1 MLAIDTLKLAEELKK
16 GGFNEE
22 QTATLV
28 DLGRDLSNQA
38 LEKVATREDL
48 GDLEERIGS
57 RLEAMEERMD
67 LKFDGLRK
75 DVMAEMKLLEQ
86 RMIIK
91 LGAMIAVA
99 VGLMVMFE
107 RLFPPTLVIPATG

>member
-1 MLAIDTLKLAEELKK
+1 MLAIDTLKLAEDLKE
-16 GGFNEE
+16 GGFNEK

-38 LEKVATREDL
+38 LEKVATKDDL
-48 GDLEERIGS
+48 GDL
-57 RLEAMEERMD
+57 EERMD

-99 VGLMVMFE
+99 VGLMVMID